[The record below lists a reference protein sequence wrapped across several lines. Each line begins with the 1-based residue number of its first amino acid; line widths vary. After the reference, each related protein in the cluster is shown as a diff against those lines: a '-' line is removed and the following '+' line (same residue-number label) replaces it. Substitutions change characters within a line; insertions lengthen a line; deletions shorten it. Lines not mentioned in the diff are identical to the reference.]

1 MGKSTLFNAL
11 TASKNAEAANFPF
24 CTIDPNIGIVDVVD
38 ERLDKLTELSKS
50 KKKIYTNITFVDI
63 AGLVK
68 GASKGEGLGNKFL
81 SHIREVDAIIH
92 LVRCFDSEKITHVN
106 SKINPV
112 EDLETIKTEIILSD
126 IDIIQKKLEK
136 GKKKLL
142 EEKQIKI
149 LEEKLNQLNEGK
161 EIFINGSDEKKF
173 LSSLGLLSIKPKII
187 VCNVDEESL
196 ANGNAFT
203 KEVQNKYSNEK
214 VVTICADIED
224 QIMGLDNSER
234 ETFMKEIGLNKTG
247 LNQLIK
253 EGYELLNL
261 DTFFTSGP
269 EESRAWT
276 VEKNT
281 PAPKAASVIHTDF
294 EKKFLTTLGLL
305 SIKPKIIVCNVD
317 EESLATGNAFTE
329 DVKRKYTAEKIV
341 TICAD
346 IEDQIMG
353 LDNNERETFMKEI
366 GLNKT
371 GLNQLIKEGYDL
383 LNLDTFFTSGPE
395 ESRAWTIEKNTLAPQ
410 AASVIHTDF
419 EKNFIR
425 AEAVTCEDFIKFGS
439 AEKCKE
445 NGKLRIEGKDYI
457 VKDGDVLYFRVN
469 P

>member
-1 MGKSTLFNAL
+1 MGFKCGIVGLPNVGKSTLFNVL

-38 ERLDKLTELSKS
+38 KRLDQLSNLSKS

-81 SHIREVDAIIH
+81 AHIREVDAIVH
-92 LVRCFDSEKITHVN
+92 LVRCFDSDKITHVN
-106 SKINPV
+106 SEINPLN
-112 EDLETIKTEIILSD
+112 DLETIKTEILLAD
-126 IDIIQKKLEK
+126 IDVIQKKLEK

-142 EEKQIKI
+142 SSKEIIYLERKLDSLNSGKENSNNTIEEEK
-149 LEEKLNQLNEGK
+149 
-161 EIFINGSDEKKF
+161 FISTI
-173 LSSLGLLSIKPKII
+173 GLLSTKPKII
-187 VCNVDEESL
+187 VCNVDENSVSS
-196 ANGNAFT
+196 G
-203 KEVQNKYSNEK
+203 NKYSEIIKTKYPNEK
-214 VVTICADIED
+214 VLMICVDIED
-224 QIMGLDNSER
+224 QIMGLDKQER
-234 ETFMKEIGLNKTG
+234 ESFMKEIGLNKTG

-276 VEKNT
+276 IKKDT
-281 PAPKAASVIHTDF
+281 SAPK
-294 EKKFLTTLGLL
+294 
-305 SIKPKIIVCNVD
+305 
-317 EESLATGNAFTE
+317 
-329 DVKRKYTAEKIV
+329 
-341 TICAD
+341 
-346 IEDQIMG
+346 
-353 LDNNERETFMKEI
+353 
-366 GLNKT
+366 
-371 GLNQLIKEGYDL
+371 
-383 LNLDTFFTSGPE
+383 
-395 ESRAWTIEKNTLAPQ
+395 

-425 AEAVTCEDFIKFGS
+425 AETVTCEDFIKYGS

-445 NGKLRIEGKDYI
+445 NGKLRIEGKDYV

>member
-1 MGKSTLFNAL
+1 MGFKCGIVGLPNVGKSTLFNAL

-38 ERLDKLTELSKS
+38 ERLDQLAKLSSS

-106 SKINPV
+106 SKISPSN
-112 EDLETIKTEIILSD
+112 DLETIKTEIVLSD
-126 IDIIQKKLEK
+126 LDIVQKKLEK

-142 EEKQIKI
+142 EDKEINI
-149 LEEKLNQLNEGK
+149 LEEKLNQLDKNQEVKINNE
-161 EIFINGSDEKKF
+161 EENKF
-173 LSSLGLLSIKPKII
+173 LSSIGLLSIKPKII
-187 VCNVDEESL
+187 VCNVDEENLSK
-196 ANGNAFT
+196 GNQYT
-203 KEVQNKYSNEK
+203 EEVQNKYPNEK
-214 VVTICADIED
+214 IIKICADIED
-224 QIMGLDNSER
+224 QLSGLDESEK
-234 ETFMKEIGLNKTG
+234 EAFMQEIGLNKTG
-247 LNQLIK
+247 INQLIK
-253 EGYELLNL
+253 EGYDLLKL

-276 VEKNT
+276 VRKNT
-281 PAPKAASVIHTDF
+281 IAP
-294 EKKFLTTLGLL
+294 
-305 SIKPKIIVCNVD
+305 N
-317 EESLATGNAFTE
+317 
-329 DVKRKYTAEKIV
+329 
-341 TICAD
+341 
-346 IEDQIMG
+346 
-353 LDNNERETFMKEI
+353 
-366 GLNKT
+366 
-371 GLNQLIKEGYDL
+371 
-383 LNLDTFFTSGPE
+383 
-395 ESRAWTIEKNTLAPQ
+395 

-425 AEAVTCEDFIKFGS
+425 AEAVSCEDFIKYGS

>member
-1 MGKSTLFNAL
+1 MGFKCGIVGLPNVGKSTLFNAL

-24 CTIDPNIGIVDVVD
+24 CTIDPNIGIVDVID
-38 ERLDKLTELSKS
+38 ERLDKLSELSKS

-92 LVRCFDSEKITHVN
+92 LVRCFESDKITHVN

-126 IDIIQKKLEK
+126 IDIIHKKLEK
-136 GKKKLL
+136 GKKKVLN
-142 EEKQIKI
+142 EKEIKI
-149 LEEKLNQLNEGK
+149 LKEKLIQLNEGNNIK
-161 EIFINGSDEKKF
+161 VNDEKEDKF

-187 VCNVDEESL
+187 VCNIDDKNLSKGNSFTRNIES
-196 ANGNAFT
+196 N
-203 KEVQNKYSNEK
+203 YS
-214 VVTICADIED
+214 D
-224 QIMGLDNSER
+224 
-234 ETFMKEIGLNKTG
+234 
-247 LNQLIK
+247 
-253 EGYELLNL
+253 
-261 DTFFTSGP
+261 
-269 EESRAWT
+269 
-276 VEKNT
+276 
-281 PAPKAASVIHTDF
+281 
-294 EKKFLTTLGLL
+294 
-305 SIKPKIIVCNVD
+305 
-317 EESLATGNAFTE
+317 
-329 DVKRKYTAEKIV
+329 EKIV

-346 IEDQIMG
+346 IEDKIMG
-353 LDNNERETFMKEI
+353 LDNKEREAFMKEI

-383 LNLDTFFTSGPE
+383 LNLNTFFTSGPE
-395 ESRAWTIEKNTLAPQ
+395 ESRAWTVKKNTPAPK

-425 AEAVTCEDFIKFGS
+425 AEAVTCEDFMKFGS
-439 AEKCKE
+439 VEKCKE

>member
-1 MGKSTLFNAL
+1 MGFKCGIVGLPNVGKSTLFNAL

-38 ERLDKLTELSKS
+38 ERLDKLTELSNS

-106 SKINPV
+106 TKISPA
-112 EDLETIKTEIILSD
+112 DDFETIKTEIILSD
-126 IDIIQKKLEK
+126 LDIIQKKLEK
-136 GKKKLL
+136 SKKKSLSSK
-142 EEKQIKI
+142 EIQI
-149 LEEKLNQLNEGK
+149 LEEKFDSLSKGTEAK
-161 EIFINGSDEKKF
+161 INSVEDFKF
-173 LSSLGLLSIKPKII
+173 LSSIGLLSIKPKIL

-196 ANGNAFT
+196 FKGNQYT
-203 KEVQNKYSNEK
+203 KQLKDKYPNEK
-214 VVTICADIED
+214 VINICADIED
-224 QIMGLDNSER
+224 QLSGLDKSEK
-234 ETFMKEIGLNKTG
+234 EVFMQEIGLNKTG
-247 LNQLIK
+247 LNKLIK
-253 EGYELLNL
+253 EGYDLLKL

-276 VEKNT
+276 VKKNT
-281 PAPKAASVIHTDF
+281 
-294 EKKFLTTLGLL
+294 
-305 SIKPKIIVCNVD
+305 N
-317 EESLATGNAFTE
+317 
-329 DVKRKYTAEKIV
+329 
-341 TICAD
+341 
-346 IEDQIMG
+346 
-353 LDNNERETFMKEI
+353 
-366 GLNKT
+366 
-371 GLNQLIKEGYDL
+371 
-383 LNLDTFFTSGPE
+383 
-395 ESRAWTIEKNTLAPQ
+395 APQ

-425 AEAVTCEDFIKFGS
+425 AEAVSCEDFIKYGS

>member
-1 MGKSTLFNAL
+1 MGFKCGIVGLPNVGKSTLFNAL

-24 CTIDPNIGIVDVVD
+24 CTIDPNIGIVDVID
-38 ERLDKLTELSKS
+38 DRLDQLSKLSNS
-50 KKKIYTNITFVDI
+50 KKRIYTNITFVDI

-92 LVRCFDSEKITHVN
+92 LVRCFESDQITHVN

-126 IDIIQKKLEK
+126 IDVIQKKLDK

-142 EEKQIKI
+142 DEKEIKI
-149 LEEKLNQLNEGK
+149 LEEKLSQLNEGNEVTSNDQA
-161 EIFINGSDEKKF
+161 EIKF

-187 VCNVDEESL
+187 VCNVDEESF
-196 ANGNAFT
+196 AEGNVFT
-203 KEVQNKYSNEK
+203 KSVKEAHPNEK
-214 VVTICADIED
+214 IVTICADIED
-224 QIMGLDNSER
+224 QIMGLDNNES
-234 ETFMKEIGLNKTG
+234 ETFMKEIGLSKTG

-276 VEKNT
+276 VK
-281 PAPKAASVIHTDF
+281 
-294 EKKFLTTLGLL
+294 
-305 SIKPKIIVCNVD
+305 
-317 EESLATGNAFTE
+317 
-329 DVKRKYTAEKIV
+329 
-341 TICAD
+341 
-346 IEDQIMG
+346 
-353 LDNNERETFMKEI
+353 
-366 GLNKT
+366 
-371 GLNQLIKEGYDL
+371 
-383 LNLDTFFTSGPE
+383 
-395 ESRAWTIEKNTLAPQ
+395 KNTLAPK

-425 AEAVTCEDFIKFGS
+425 AETVTCEDFIKYGS

>member
-1 MGKSTLFNAL
+1 MGFKCGIVGLPNVGKSTLFNAL

-38 ERLDKLTELSKS
+38 ERLDQLAKLSSS

-92 LVRCFDSEKITHVN
+92 LVRCFDSDKITHVN
-106 SKINPV
+106 SKISPSS
-112 EDLETIKTEIILSD
+112 DLETIKTEIVLSD
-126 IDIIQKKLEK
+126 LDIVQKKLEK

-142 EEKQIKI
+142 EDKEIKI
-149 LEEKLNQLNEGK
+149 LEEKLNQLDKNQEVKINNE
-161 EIFINGSDEKKF
+161 EENKF
-173 LSSLGLLSIKPKII
+173 LSSIGLLSIKPKII
-187 VCNVDEESL
+187 VCNVDEENLSK
-196 ANGNAFT
+196 GNQYT
-203 KEVQNKYSNEK
+203 EEVQNKYPNEK
-214 VVTICADIED
+214 IIKICADIED
-224 QIMGLDNSER
+224 QLSGLDKNEK
-234 ETFMKEIGLNKTG
+234 EDFMQDIGLNKTG

-253 EGYELLNL
+253 EGYELLKL

-276 VEKNT
+276 VRKNT
-281 PAPKAASVIHTDF
+281 IAPKAASI
-294 EKKFLTTLGLL
+294 
-305 SIKPKIIVCNVD
+305 
-317 EESLATGNAFTE
+317 
-329 DVKRKYTAEKIV
+329 
-341 TICAD
+341 
-346 IEDQIMG
+346 
-353 LDNNERETFMKEI
+353 
-366 GLNKT
+366 
-371 GLNQLIKEGYDL
+371 
-383 LNLDTFFTSGPE
+383 
-395 ESRAWTIEKNTLAPQ
+395 
-410 AASVIHTDF
+410 IHTDF

-425 AEAVTCEDFIKFGS
+425 AEAVSCEDFIKYGS

>member
-1 MGKSTLFNAL
+1 MGFKCGIVGLPNVGKSTLFNAL

-24 CTIDPNIGIVDVVD
+24 CTIDPNIGIVDVID
-38 ERLDKLTELSKS
+38 KRLDQLSKLSNS

-81 SHIREVDAIIH
+81 SHIREVDAIVH
-92 LVRCFDSEKITHVN
+92 LVRCFESEKITHVN

-126 IDIIQKKLEK
+126 LDIIQKKLEK

-142 EEKQIKI
+142 KENEVYI
-149 LEEKLNQLNEGK
+149 LEEKLNQLNAGNVVDVKNE
-161 EIFINGSDEKKF
+161 DEKKF
-173 LSSLGLLSIKPKII
+173 LSSLGLLSMKPKIL
-187 VCNVDEESL
+187 VCNVDEDSL
-196 ANGNAFT
+196 SKGNQFT
-203 KEVQNKYSNEK
+203 EQVKKNYSNEK
-214 VVTICADIED
+214 VISICADIED
-224 QIMGLDNSER
+224 QIMGLD
-234 ETFMKEIGLNKTG
+234 K
-247 LNQLIK
+247 
-253 EGYELLNL
+253 
-261 DTFFTSGP
+261 
-269 EESRAWT
+269 
-276 VEKNT
+276 
-281 PAPKAASVIHTDF
+281 
-294 EKKFLTTLGLL
+294 
-305 SIKPKIIVCNVD
+305 
-317 EESLATGNAFTE
+317 
-329 DVKRKYTAEKIV
+329 
-341 TICAD
+341 
-346 IEDQIMG
+346 
-353 LDNNERETFMKEI
+353 NERENFMKDI
-366 GLNKT
+366 GLSKT

-395 ESRAWTIEKNTLAPQ
+395 ESRAWTIEKNTLAPK
-410 AASVIHTDF
+410 AAGVIHTDF

>member
-1 MGKSTLFNAL
+1 MGFKCGIVGLPNVGKSTLFNAL

-24 CTIDPNIGIVDVVD
+24 CTIDPNIGIVDVID
-38 ERLDKLTELSKS
+38 ERLDQLSKLSNS

-92 LVRCFDSEKITHVN
+92 LVRCFESDKITHVN
-106 SKINPV
+106 SEINPI
-112 EDLETIKTEIILSD
+112 EDLEIIKTEITLSD
-126 IDIIQKKLEK
+126 LDIIQKKLEK

-142 EEKQIKI
+142 QEKEIKI
-149 LEEKLNQLNEGK
+149 LEEKLNLLNSGK
-161 EIFINGSDEKKF
+161 ELIINDQSERKF
-173 LSSLGLLSIKPKII
+173 LS
-187 VCNVDEESL
+187 
-196 ANGNAFT
+196 
-203 KEVQNKYSNEK
+203 
-214 VVTICADIED
+214 
-224 QIMGLDNSER
+224 
-234 ETFMKEIGLNKTG
+234 
-247 LNQLIK
+247 
-253 EGYELLNL
+253 
-261 DTFFTSGP
+261 
-269 EESRAWT
+269 
-276 VEKNT
+276 
-281 PAPKAASVIHTDF
+281 
-294 EKKFLTTLGLL
+294 TLGLL

-317 EESLATGNAFTE
+317 EDSSAKGNTFTKT
-329 DVKRKYTAEKIV
+329 VKEKYSNEKII

-353 LDNNERETFMKEI
+353 LNNNDRETFMKEI

-395 ESRAWTIEKNTLAPQ
+395 ESRAWTVEKNTLAPK